1 MPSPSSNVAA
11 LRQLLAERFPSA
23 PRTSA
28 SVLATGL
35 GAVDDVCGG
44 LPRGALT
51 EIVCAAPSCGGQLVL
66 GQLLRSSREQRL
78 RVALIDGND
87 EFDPQS
93 WPAEYLAHVV
103 WVRCKAAD
111 EAMQAADL
119 FARDA
124 NLGLVALD
132 LRHTGE
138 RQLRRIPAPLW
149 YRLQRAAEQSN
160 LALFVETP
168 RPLVP
173 SAQLRF
179 SLEQS
184 QTLAEFA
191 TPRAELTAHLEL
203 HVQRQRVLAASG

>member
-51 EIVCAAPSCGGQLVL
+51 EIVCAAPSCGGQLLL

-103 WVRCKAAD
+103 WVRCKGAD
-111 EAMQAADL
+111 QALQVADVL
-119 FARDA
+119 ARDA
-124 NLGLVALD
+124 NLGLVVLD
-132 LRHTGE
+132 LRHCAE
-138 RQLRRIPAPLW
+138 KPLRRIPASAW
-149 YRLQRAAEQSN
+149 YRLQRAAEQSD
-160 LALFVETP
+160 LALMVESP
-168 RPLVP
+168 RSLVP

-179 SLEQS
+179 SLDQPH
-184 QTLAEFA
+184 TLAVFDVGRHELA
-191 TPRAELTAHLEL
+191 TQLDLQ
-203 HVQRQRVLAASG
+203 VQRQRMLAASG